1 MIKQI
6 KAKSEVIISL
16 LLGLFFVLLGVFILF
31 NTSRI
36 RGEAETVNEDNIDT
50 ILDLINA
57 FFVEVSHMLGI
68 MIGGFPVLGGIL
80 IILFGVFMFKVAQTI
95 RDTTKYDIYLSFF
108 FMGMSL
114 ILFVITTVL
123 MNQVYGLW
131 SILFFIAFIV
141 HMMYNIFN
149 EYLDPKHRKEHYMII
164 LFFYGIAYFFTQNAV
179 YSSIEEAL
187 TPTDVLSINMFFA
200 IIWVLSLL
208 SLWVGVFLSKSK
220 NLLKKP
226 KHDSSG
232 EMSRKSKRGAHK
244 LNPNEYLGFSK
255 KLYDFRNRLIQ
266 SVKTFT
272 EFDFPKWFK
281 VNYVELILGAIV
293 LFFIIV
299 EFNNRQGVFT
309 EGLFRLSDMQY
320 IYEWVN
326 LFIALVLAILYLVFT
341 IFNTWKDKFYNRQM
355 IIITALW
362 LKVTVS
368 LYISLFKDVELS
380 IFILP
385 FNILLVTL
393 CTPLMLISIFK
404 SFEGEKRDG

>member
-68 MIGGFPVLGGIL
+68 IIGNFPIVGGIL

-108 FMGMSL
+108 FIGMSL
-114 ILFVITTVL
+114 ILFIITTIL

-299 EFNNRQGVFT
+299 EFNNRQGVFI

-341 IFNTWKDKFYNRQM
+341 IFNTWKDKFYHRQM
-355 IIITALW
+355 VIITALW

-404 SFEGEKRDG
+404 SFEGEKSDG

>member
-68 MIGGFPVLGGIL
+68 MIGGFPILGGIL

-226 KHDSSG
+226 KHESSG

-293 LFFIIV
+293 LFFIVV